1 MASLRFRYSPMN
13 AGKSS
18 NLLQVAH
25 NYNERGMNVLLLKP
39 SKDTKGENRIV
50 ARGMKDSREVDFLVT
65 PTMNIYELVIN
76 YLKQNS
82 KKSCINEQVMEKIKS
97 VEKDPVKVNVI
108 YDVIVDYLI
117 ENNYENKFENILN
130 AVLVDEAQF
139 LTEIQ
144 VKQLSDVAVILDIPV
159 ICFGLRTDFRG
170 ELFPGSE
177 ALFRYANSLEE
188 LTTVCVC
195 GKKALHNARLVNGK
209 YVSEGNQVAIDEKD
223 NVTYISLCP
232 EHYREFVYGIN
243 VLEERKKIHRL
254 VDKSIGIK
262 TDK

>member
-1 MASLRFRYSPMN
+1 MATLRFRYSPMN

-25 NYNERGMNVLLLKP
+25 NYNERGMNVLLMKP
-39 SKDTKGENRIV
+39 SLDTKGDDTIV
-50 ARGMKDSREVDFLVT
+50 ARGMKDSRKVDYLITPDMNVFDLV
-65 PTMNIYELVIN
+65 VN
-76 YLKQNS
+76 YLKQNNKEYTDNS
-82 KKSCINEQVMEKIKS
+82 FLIERIKKIENDPKKI
-97 VEKDPVKVNVI
+97 DAMYNVI
-108 YDVIVDYLI
+108 NDYLV
-117 ENNYENKFENILN
+117 NQGYDNKFDKILS
-130 AVLVDEAQF
+130 AILIDEAQF
-139 LTEIQ
+139 LTEKQ
-144 VKQLSDVAVILDIPV
+144 VKELSDITVILDIPV

-232 EHYREFVYGIN
+232 EHYREFVYGIKID
-243 VLEERKKIHRL
+243 EERKKINKL
-254 VDKSIGIK
+254 VKK
-262 TDK
+262 R